1 MLHRAR
7 VDGNSFDTPC
17 DATCQVLTG
26 ESKDLQAAEYRK
38 FEEECIQAFNL
49 IRKHSARLINLFQLV
64 RSVHSCGCH
73 ASCSLFTPLPAK
85 LDTCVLRL
93 ICLCGVNCFWR

>member
-1 MLHRAR
+1 MRTWIASA
-7 VDGNSFDTPC
+7 SFTPC
-17 DATCQVLTG
+17 DATWQVLTG

-64 RSVHSCGCH
+64 RSIHSSSSR
-73 ASCSLFTPLPAK
+73 ALVPFLPTTYQTGDLLVTNSFAA
-85 LDTCVLRL
+85 
-93 ICLCGVNCFWR
+93 